1 MAPRRSANARL
12 RTGRLLFVLAAS
24 LAACGSSASYT
35 IPSAA
40 INTAIAAGASAAQR
54 SAGGCYAQ
62 CVGGTVCNP
71 RNGFCESPGAVCLGM
86 ESNPPSCLNRPGT
99 TMGTTTAGPG
109 GTGET
114 LFPLGVSP
122 ATGSVPP
129 PPGSRP

>member
-1 MAPRRSANARL
+1 MPARATARASFGTWVTVL
-12 RTGRLLFVLAAS
+12 ALAAS
-24 LAACGSSASYT
+24 LPACGSSAPYT

-86 ESNPPSCLNRPGT
+86 DSDPPSCLNRPGT

-109 GTGET
+109 RTES
-114 LFPLGVSP
+114 LSPLGVSP

-129 PPGSRP
+129 PPASRP